1 MDSYRDYIIHILE
14 GHIKSFKRQSHFV
27 VDFDHHENVYY
38 PTISSKRQ
46 QQQRQQQKPNLEKT
60 RRI

>member
-38 PTISSKRQ
+38 PTISSKNDNNNNDNNKNQ
-46 QQQRQQQKPNLEKT
+46 
-60 RRI
+60 I